1 MIRRRLVEM
10 SAPWIYIKDLSLYEG
25 QTVTVKGWMYNKRSS
40 GKIHFLQLRDGTGTV
55 QGVMVKNEVSE
66 DDFEE
71 GKRLWLEASVKVEGT
86 VRLDTRAPSGVELT
100 ITGLR
105 TIQNPEEEYPLG
117 KKDHGIDFLLDHR
130 HLWLRSS
137 RQQAIMRI
145 RERVIWSAREYLH
158 KEGFM
163 LIDSPIL
170 TGSIGE
176 GAAGLFEMDYFEET
190 KAYLAQTGQLYAEA
204 AAAAFGKVYCFGPT
218 FRAEKSKTRR
228 HLTEFWML
236 EPEVAFYDHNKN
248 IELQEKL
255 VSYIVEQVL
264 DNCRQELES
273 LERDISKLE
282 RIKAPF
288 YRITYDKAMEI
299 LHELG
304 SQTPYGDDFGN
315 EDETILTQQ
324 FDKPIFVECYPKK
337 VKAFYMKEHPE
348 NPDLV
353 LCDDLLAPE
362 GYGEIIGGSQRED
375 DLHRLLGRI
384 HEEGLSEESYDWYL
398 DLRKF
403 GTFVHSGFGMGI
415 ERVVAWICGLDH
427 IREAIPWPRTIY
439 RIKP

>member
-1 MIRRRLVEM
+1 M

-71 GKRLWLEASVKVEGT
+71 GKRLWLEASVEVEGT

-145 RERVIWSAREYLH
+145 RGRVIWSAREYLH